1 MINIYPCCL
10 KNTLETLCC
19 HPISEWCFPCVGN
32 NFGPNIL
39 ARRSQQCFPVL
50 KTMPDSWYSC
60 HVSPPVSCHV
70 HLSPPVSCHV
80 HVSTP
85 VSCHVH
91 VSPPVCHV
99 HVSPPVSCLVHVPR
113 PVSCLVHVSPPV
125 SWSIRYKL
133 FAVAP
138 STQSTHKLDHL
149 TSHIAEN
156 TFLLVRIS
164 VAEPELPPVDKL
176 TKFGNWIEIKFFFIQ
191 FCYF

>member
-19 HPISEWCFPCVGN
+19 HPISEWCFPSVGN

-70 HLSPPVSCHV
+70 HLSLPVSCHV
-80 HVSTP
+80 HVSAP

-99 HVSPPVSCLVHVPR
+99 HVSPPVSCLVHLSPPVSCHVHVSP

-125 SWSIRYKL
+125 SCHVR
-133 FAVAP
+133 V
-138 STQSTHKLDHL
+138 T
-149 TSHIAEN
+149 TSQ
-156 TFLLVRIS
+156 LSCPLVTTCQ
-164 VAEPELPPVDKL
+164 LVDTNSSL
-176 TKFGNWIEIKFFFIQ
+176 
-191 FCYF
+191 